1 MSSSPSLRASALL
14 AVRSLL
20 WTALLPG
27 LVAGYVPW
35 RFLGLNRLRLDVLS
49 PRHVAGFLCIGGGAA
64 LLGACVWEFAR
75 AGRGTL
81 APVDP
86 PRELVVGGLY
96 RYVRNPMYLSVTM
109 ILLGEAL
116 LAGSRTLLLY
126 WAAWFLFV
134 NLFVIGYEE
143 PELRRRFGAA
153 YDEYARR
160 VRRWIPSLRDRAG
173 SATDAAP
180 AGGSAKGPRP
190 PA

>member
-1 MSSSPSLRASALL
+1 MSSSRSLRASALL

-20 WTALLPG
+20 WTVLLPG

-49 PRHVAGFLCIGGGAA
+49 PGHVAGFLCIGGGAA

-86 PRELVVGGLY
+86 PRELVIGGLY

-109 ILLGEAL
+109 ILLGETL
-116 LAGSRTLLLY
+116 LAGSRPLLLY

-160 VRRWIPSLRDRAG
+160 VRRWIPSLRA
-173 SATDAAP
+173 
-180 AGGSAKGPRP
+180 
-190 PA
+190 